1 MDIKSLEKEHIINTY
16 NRQPEGTLFI
26 KRGEGVYVWDEK
38 GNRYLDFVSGLGV
51 NSMGHCHPAVVKA
64 VQRQVEKLIHT
75 SNLYYTE
82 PQVRLAEILTS
93 ATPADKVFLCNSGAE
108 ANEAAIKLSRKLGK
122 QRRGP
127 GAHGIITAQN
137 SFHGRT
143 MATVTATGQPK
154 YHKGFEPMVS
164 GFSYARFN
172 DLDSFAALVDEN
184 TCAIM
189 VEPVQ
194 GEGGIYPAA
203 AGFLDGLRELCD
215 KHKLLLIF
223 DEVQCGTGRTG
234 KLLAF
239 EHYGVEPDLFTM
251 AKALAGGLPIGV
263 LGACGEAA
271 DVLVPG
277 DHASTF
283 GGNPVTNAAA
293 VAVLE
298 TMLEPGFLERAAAM
312 GDYFTAKLTS
322 LQAEI
327 PGITEVRSLGLM
339 LGMEL
344 DGDAA
349 EVARRCQA
357 KGLLVNCIAGKILR
371 FLPPL
376 VVDEEQIDAA
386 ISMLQEILSQ
396 VLDS

>member
-1 MDIKSLEKEHIINTY
+1 MDIKLLENKHIINTY
-16 NRQPEGTLFI
+16 NRQPDGTLFI

-93 ATPADKVFLCNSGAE
+93 ATPADKVFFCNSGAE

-172 DLDSFAALVDEN
+172 DLDSFAALVNE
-184 TCAIM
+184 THVPSWWSRCRAKEAFTRLRPASWQGCVSFAIN
-189 VEPVQ
+189 
-194 GEGGIYPAA
+194 I
-203 AGFLDGLRELCD
+203 
-215 KHKLLLIF
+215 
-223 DEVQCGTGRTG
+223 
-234 KLLAF
+234 
-239 EHYGVEPDLFTM
+239 
-251 AKALAGGLPIGV
+251 
-263 LGACGEAA
+263 
-271 DVLVPG
+271 
-277 DHASTF
+277 
-283 GGNPVTNAAA
+283 
-293 VAVLE
+293 
-298 TMLEPGFLERAAAM
+298 
-312 GDYFTAKLTS
+312 
-322 LQAEI
+322 
-327 PGITEVRSLGLM
+327 
-339 LGMEL
+339 
-344 DGDAA
+344 
-349 EVARRCQA
+349 
-357 KGLLVNCIAGKILR
+357 NC
-371 FLPPL
+371 F
-376 VVDEEQIDAA
+376 
-386 ISMLQEILSQ
+386 
-396 VLDS
+396 